1 MIEVTPI
8 RLRAH
13 YDGTAIQL
21 DEPFE
26 LPVNAQLIV
35 TVLPADSERSAWQSA
50 SAMALDRAYGPN
62 EPEYSDGDLLT

>member
-1 MIEVTPI
+1 MTPV

-13 YDGTAIQL
+13 FDGTSIQL

-35 TVLPADSERSAWQSA
+35 TVLSSDGDRADLAALSAA
-50 SAMALDRAYGPN
+50 ALNRAYGPN
-62 EPEYSDGDLLT
+62 EPEYSDADLLP